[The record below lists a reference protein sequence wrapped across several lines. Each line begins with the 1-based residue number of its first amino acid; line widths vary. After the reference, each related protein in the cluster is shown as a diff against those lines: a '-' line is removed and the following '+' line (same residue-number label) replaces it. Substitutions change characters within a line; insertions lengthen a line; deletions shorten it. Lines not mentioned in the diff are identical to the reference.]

1 MFKTFDAGMNN
12 RIAEMARQE
21 IKTGFTLT
29 EILVVVVIMSLLI
42 GIALPTAKEIMNS
55 FSSSAGIKSV
65 IGAALANARATAMS
79 RRKYVGLRF
88 QEDPKGNHYMIFIVH
103 DTGATGLANGFRA
116 VAGRKP
122 MRLPVNVGVMDLKSV
137 TRTMVGQRVQVS
149 SVDIISDDLVDA
161 KVEVRDTKTFSIVFS
176 PSGKLVQHQV
186 RVRNRQGRT
195 DDSSADMVFNTNTNV
210 DNGRALFYQDDYF
223 SGKLPDLGIGPEKS
237 RISFIIYDKREFKR
251 INSLHRWT
259 DYLQYLA
266 EVYVNPYTG
275 EIVN

>member
-1 MFKTFDAGMNN
+1 
-12 RIAEMARQE
+12 MARHE

-42 GIALPTAKEIMNS
+42 GIALPTAKEILNS
-55 FSSSAGIKSV
+55 FSSSTGVKSV

-88 QEDPKGNHYMIFIVH
+88 QEDSKGNHYMIFIVH

-122 MRLPVNVGVMDLKSV
+122 MRLPVNVGLMDLSNV
-137 TRTMVGQRVQVS
+137 VDNS
-149 SVDIISDDLVDA
+149 SIDEES
-161 KVEVRDTKTFSIVFS
+161 EVRNAKTFSIVFS
-176 PSGKLVQHQV
+176 LSGKLVQHNV
-186 RVRNRQGRT
+186 RVRNRDGLIESTENLTRSR
-195 DDSSADMVFNTNTNV
+195 DDVFNTKTKV
-210 DNGRALFYQDDYF
+210 TALTDPVGMFIQDDYPED
-223 SGKLPDLGIGPEKS
+223 GLDQEKS
-237 RISFIIYDKREFKR
+237 RISFIIYDKTEFKR
-251 INSLHRWT
+251 INSSSRWT

>member
-1 MFKTFDAGMNN
+1 MNN
-12 RIAEMARQE
+12 GKAEMARQE

-42 GIALPTAKEIMNS
+42 GIALPTAKEIMKS
-55 FSSSAGIKSV
+55 FSSSAGVKSV

-79 RRKYVGLRF
+79 RGKYVGLRF
-88 QEDPKGNHYMIFIVH
+88 QEDSKGNHYMIFIVH

-116 VAGRKP
+116 VMGRNP
-122 MRLPVNVGVMDLKSV
+122 MRLPVNVGLMDFKSV

-161 KVEVRDTKTFSIVFS
+161 EVEVRDTKTFSIVFS

-186 RVRNRQGRT
+186 RVRRT
-195 DDSSADMVFNTNTNV
+195 NDSISDRVFNTNTNV
-210 DNGRALFYQDDYF
+210 DNGGALFYQDDYF
-223 SGKLPDLGIGPEKS
+223 SGRSPDLGIGPEKS
-237 RISFIIYDKREFKR
+237 RISFILYDKTEFKR
-251 INSLHRWT
+251 INSGLRWT

>member
-1 MFKTFDAGMNN
+1 MNN
-12 RIAEMARQE
+12 GKAEMARRE

-55 FSSSAGIKSV
+55 FSSSAGVKSV

-88 QEDPKGNHYMIFIVH
+88 QEDSKGNHYMIFIVH

-122 MRLPVNVGVMDLKSV
+122 MRLPVNVGVMDLSNV
-137 TRTMVGQRVQVS
+137 IDNS
-149 SVDIISDDLVDA
+149 SIDEEP
-161 KVEVRDTKTFSIVFS
+161 KVRNAKTFSIVFS
-176 PSGKLVQHQV
+176 LSGKLIQHNV
-186 RVRNRQGRT
+186 RVRNSRSR
-195 DDSSADMVFNTNTNV
+195 DDVFNTKTKV
-210 DNGRALFYQDDYF
+210 TALTDPVGMFIQDDY
-223 SGKLPDLGIGPEKS
+223 PEYGLYQELS

-251 INSLHRWT
+251 INSGLRWT